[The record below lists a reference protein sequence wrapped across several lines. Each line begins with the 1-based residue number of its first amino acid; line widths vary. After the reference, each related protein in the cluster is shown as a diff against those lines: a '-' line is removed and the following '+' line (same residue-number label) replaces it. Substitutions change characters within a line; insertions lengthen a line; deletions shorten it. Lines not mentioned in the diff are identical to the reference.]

1 MIKHDSMP
9 IVRLIVG
16 VFILRGASAIS
27 WGKPRRG
34 APELIEKINLE
45 IIDLDYNL
53 LENTKILDLLFKN
66 KAAST
71 LE

>member
-16 VFILRGASAIS
+16 VFILRGTSAIN
-27 WGKPRRG
+27 WEKPRRG